1 MHATDERPLTGATLG
16 DVAAALAVGIGG
28 AALGPVR
35 PAPGPAT
42 GRWGV
47 GVGEAVAKLPWVP
60 GPVRGLARRLNRFGS
75 VVVSPGGIEFD
86 GDEADWSAVSEIR
99 TRRLVGYL
107 LTDAVAKQ
115 LDRLPLWRF
124 PGRGMIVDGL
134 GRAALT
140 AVALAADLRPDRGV
154 STVCVPCDVSYR
166 GLLRDRQMSAGLPAA
181 LVLADPAVRDLVES
195 TARAHGVA
203 VRMADDDPFEAA
215 IARATGIRRVAGRAA
230 AVLSALSGQTAT
242 RSSACTAGR
251 RSSVG
256 RSAVEQPIMPANS
269 AES

>member
-1 MHATDERPLTGATLG
+1 VHATDERPLTGATLG

-181 LVLADPAVRDLVES
+181 LVLADPA
-195 TARAHGVA
+195 
-203 VRMADDDPFEAA
+203 A